1 MSNTITLPRAD
12 WDMLTNIVD
21 TFMNDYGLRGG
32 SLECVLNNI
41 NTQLDKQEY

>member
-1 MSNTITLPRAD
+1 MSNTVTLPRAD
-12 WDMLTNIVD
+12 WDMLT
-21 TFMNDYGLRGG
+21 YGLGRFMRDYDLGGG